1 MVLIGKE
8 RLLSLRCAEAPKGT
22 GHLNSTET
30 VKIAKVLEVDAT
42 QLCQVTDV
50 GITLLIESGDV
61 GFTPGTSVY
70 GNFHFAGGG
79 PREQ

>member
-1 MVLIGKE
+1 VVLIGKE
-8 RLLSLRCAEAPKGT
+8 RLLSLRCADVPKST

-42 QLCQVTDV
+42 QLCQVTEV
-50 GITLLIESGDV
+50 GVTLLVESGDV
-61 GFTPGTSVY
+61 GLTPGTSVY

-79 PREQ
+79 PREE